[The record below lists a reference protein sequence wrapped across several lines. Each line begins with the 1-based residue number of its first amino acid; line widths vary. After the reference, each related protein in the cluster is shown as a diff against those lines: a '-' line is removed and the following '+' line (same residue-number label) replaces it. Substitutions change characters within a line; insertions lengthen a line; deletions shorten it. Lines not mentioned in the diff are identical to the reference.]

1 MVVFTRFFP
10 DRGCFVVNEDVSRN
24 GILELGEIAAVEVCV
39 LVASG
44 HGPEDT

>member
-1 MVVFTRFFP
+1 M
-10 DRGCFVVNEDVSRN
+10 NEDVSRN
-24 GILELGEIAAVEVCV
+24 GILELGEIAEVEVCV